1 MAERRMFSKTLME
14 SDSFCELSDKSK
26 LLYLYLN
33 LNADDDSFIGSIR
46 KIFVFTDTDKD
57 NLKELIRTNYIIQ
70 FESGVCVIRH
80 WKAHNYLRQDRY
92 HPTLF
97 QEEKAQLSYDESTR
111 TYNLVSSW
119 YTNGIQSGRQMVDSD
134 KTSIDKNSLDKT
146 SLAERSEAR
155 EIANFKIGANIAFDE
170 AI

>member
-1 MAERRMFSKTLME
+1 MAERRMFSKTFME
-14 SDSFCELSDKSK
+14 SDGFCALSDKSK
-26 LLYLYLN
+26 ILYLYLN
-33 LNADDDSFIGSIR
+33 LNADDDGFIGSVR
-46 KIFVFTDTDKD
+46 KILVFTDTDKD
-57 NLKELIRTNYIIQ
+57 NLKELIRANYIVQ

-97 QEEKAQLSYDESTR
+97 QEEKSKLSYDETSR
-111 TYNLVSSW
+111 TYNLVSNW
-119 YTNGIQSGRQMVDSD
+119 YTNGRQTVDSD

-155 EIANFKIGANIAFDE
+155 EIANFEIGANIAFDE